1 MRRALLTLLVAG
13 QAALLAQQAPSFK
26 ASTLLVVQNVT
37 VKDKQGRLIDGLTA
51 RDFVV
56 TEDGVPQAIAFV
68 EYQRL
73 DAPPIGTVDLTPAVP
88 ARSTSTVPAV
98 TAVGGSL
105 NAVPL
110 PGDHRY
116 RGKRLIVLYLDLQAL
131 TFFNELRV
139 FEGVRK
145 YLNQDMTAVDVVSV
159 FVYQRSRVRLRQ
171 DFTDDRAA
179 LRELVDDL
187 ERESAELEQFGPGID
202 AETGGLFGED
212 GGAFNMFEMDRRLAA
227 LQTTISNLGPLPER
241 KTLVYFGGNLGT
253 TTENLAQMR
262 ATVNAAVRSNVTINP
277 VDPSGLTASPPLGN
291 ATRPSP
297 GGVAMFSGQMA
308 QRAVT
313 RAQSQQDV
321 YYALAKDTGGVAT
334 LNNNDLSMGLSGA
347 ANAVTGY
354 YMIGYYVTNT
364 AKDGKFRRVKVTLSD
379 ALAAGAELSYRPGYY
394 GAKEWAKFNT
404 YDKERHLEEALRL
417 EDPITDIPMAIE
429 VNHFQISGAEYFVP
443 VSVRMPGS
451 ELARPRPAG
460 ETRAVI
466 DLIAEVKDD
475 YGVTMRNSRD
485 KLEFRLDAAAAA
497 ETARKPIQYEG
508 GFSLLPGH
516 YVIKVLARD
525 QTTGRIGTF
534 IHKFTVPNLER
545 EKARL
550 PISTVVLSTQRVSPG
565 DALYTVRQ
573 KIGATVANPL
583 LHDGLQLIP
592 SVTRTF
598 STAQPLFIFLQAYQR
613 DAEAVRPLIA
623 FATFYRDGVPT
634 VEAGPIGVDTWDPKT
649 RAVPIRLAVPA
660 GQLTPGQYDCQVTVL
675 DPAGN
680 RAAFWRASI
689 DVIVSS
695 SVP

>member
-1 MRRALLTLLVAG
+1 VRRIIGTLLVGGLAWAVG
-13 QAALLAQQAPSFK
+13 LGAQQAPSFK

-37 VKDKQGRLIDGLTA
+37 VKDKQGKLIEGLTA
-51 RDFVV
+51 RDFVI
-56 TEDGVPQAIAFV
+56 TEDGVPQPIAFV

-73 DAPPIGTVDLTPAVP
+73 DAPPIGTIDLAPTVP
-88 ARSTSTVPAV
+88 ARATSTVPAV
-98 TAVGGSL
+98 TAVGDTL
-105 NAVPL
+105 TAVPL

-131 TFFNELRV
+131 TFFNESRV
-139 FEGVRK
+139 FEGVRG
-145 YLNQDMTAVDVVSV
+145 YLSQDMTAVDVVSV
-159 FVYQRSRVRLRQ
+159 FVYQNNRVRMRQ
-171 DFTDDRAA
+171 DFTDDRQA
-179 LRELVDDL
+179 LRELVDVL
-187 ERESAELEQFGPGID
+187 ERESAELEQFGPGIEV
-202 AETGGLFGED
+202 ETGGLFGED
-212 GGAFNMFEMDRRLAA
+212 GGSFNMFEMDRRLAA

-241 KTLVYFGGNLGT
+241 KTLVYVGGNLGT

-277 VDPSGLTASPPLGN
+277 VDPSGLTASAPLGN

-313 RAQSQQDV
+313 RQQSQQDV

-334 LNNNDLSMGLSGA
+334 LNNNDLSMGISGA
-347 ANAVTGY
+347 ARAVAGY
-354 YMIGYYVTNT
+354 YMVGYYVTNT

-379 ALAAGAELSYRPGYY
+379 ALAAGADLSYRAGYY

-460 ETRAVI
+460 DTRAVI
-466 DLIAEVKDD
+466 DVISEVRDE
-475 YGVTMRNSRD
+475 YGVTMRNARD

-497 ETARKPIQYEG
+497 EAARRPIQYEG
-508 GFSLLPGH
+508 GFSLLPGS

-534 IHKFTVPNLER
+534 IHRFTVPNLER
-545 EKARL
+545 EKTRV
-550 PISTVVLSTQRVSPG
+550 PISTVVLSTQRVVPG
-565 DALYTVRQ
+565 DALFTVRQ
-573 KIGATVANPL
+573 KIAATVAHPL

-598 STAQPLFIFLQAYQR
+598 SASQPLFIYLQAYER
-613 DAEAVRPLIA
+613 DAEAVRPLVA
-623 FATFYRDGVPT
+623 FATFYRDGLPAVQT
-634 VEAGPIGVDTWDPKT
+634 GPIGVDAWDPKT
-649 RAVPIRLAVPA
+649 RALPIRLALAA

-675 DPAGN
+675 DPGAN
-680 RAAFWRASI
+680 RAAHWRTGI
-689 DVIVSS
+689 LVLR
-695 SVP
+695 

>member
-1 MRRALLTLLVAG
+1 MRRLVLAVLVATP
-13 QAALLAQQAPSFK
+13 AWLLAQQTPSFK

-37 VKDKQGRLIDGLTA
+37 VKDKQGRLIQGLTA
-51 RDFVV
+51 KDFVI
-56 TEDGVPQAIAFV
+56 TEDGVPQPIAFV

-73 DAPPIGTVDLTPAVP
+73 DAPPIGTTDLTPTVP
-88 ARSTSTVPAV
+88 ARSASTVPAV

-116 RGKRLIVLYLDLQAL
+116 RGKRLVVLYLDLQAL
-131 TFFNELRV
+131 SFFTASRV

-145 YLNQDMTAVDVVSV
+145 YLNRGMTAVDVVSV
-159 FVYQRSRVRLRQ
+159 FVYQNSRVRMRQ
-171 DFTDDRAA
+171 DFTDDREA
-179 LRELVDDL
+179 LRQLIDDL
-187 ERESAELEQFGPGID
+187 ERESNDLEQFGPGIEVE
-202 AETGGLFGED
+202 AGGVFGED
-212 GGAFNMFEMDRRLAA
+212 GGTFNMFEMDRRLAA

-241 KTLVYFGGNLGT
+241 KTLVYFGGSLGT

-277 VDPSGLTASPPLGN
+277 VDSAGLTASAPLGN

-297 GGVAMFSGQMA
+297 GGVGMFSGQIA

-321 YYALAKDTGGVAT
+321 YYALARDTGGVAT
-334 LNNNDLSMGLSGA
+334 LNNNDLSMGIASA
-347 ANAVTGY
+347 TNAVTGY
-354 YMIGYYVTNT
+354 YMIGYYVTNM

-379 ALAAGAELSYRPGYY
+379 ALAGTAELSYRPGYY
-394 GAKEWAKFNT
+394 GAKEWAKFNS

-429 VNHFQISGAEYFVP
+429 VNYFQVSSAEYFVP

-466 DLIAEVKDD
+466 DVIAEVKDD

-497 ETARKPIQYEG
+497 ETARRPIQYEG
-508 GFSLLPGH
+508 GFSLLPGT

-545 EKARL
+545 EKARV
-550 PISTVVLSTQRVSPG
+550 PISTVVLSTQRVSPT

-573 KIGATVANPL
+573 KIAAAVANPL
-583 LHDGLQLIP
+583 VHDGLQLIP

-598 STAQPLFIFLQAYQR
+598 SAAQPLFIYLQAYER
-613 DAEAVRPLIA
+613 DSEEVRPLVA
-623 FATFYRDGVPT
+623 FATFYRDGVPAVQT
-634 VEAGPIGVDTWDPKT
+634 SAIGVDTWDPKT
-649 RAVPIRLAVPA
+649 RAVPIRLAVAP
-660 GQLTPGQYDCQVTVL
+660 GQLTPGEYDCQVTVL
-675 DPAGN
+675 DTGAN
-680 RAAFWRASI
+680 RAAHRRTAL
-689 DVIVSS
+689 VVLR
-695 SVP
+695 